1 MPRDPED
8 KRASRKARKMLEEG
22 KAPTTAAGP
31 FIDMELDHVKKG
43 KHGARSKR
51 QAVAIGI
58 SKARRHG
65 VPYHR
70 KGTPTRR
77 QSAGRGKKSQ
87 KES

>member
-1 MPRDPED
+1 MPQDKED
-8 KRASRKARKMLEEG
+8 KRASRKAHKMLEEG

-31 FIDMELDHVKKG
+31 FIDMELEHVRKG

-77 QSAGRGKKSQ
+77 QRGSKRS
-87 KES
+87 

>member
-1 MPRDPED
+1 MPKDKED
-8 KRASRKARKMLEEG
+8 RRASRKAHKMLEEG

-31 FIDMELDHVKKG
+31 FIDMELEHVKKG

-65 VPYHR
+65 IPYKK
-70 KGTPTRR
+70 KGGGG
-77 QSAGRGKKSQ
+77 GRSRGRSSGGKRS
-87 KES
+87 